1 MRDVLSSPSPAE
13 TADALTELILD
24 VFRLNGSLLASG
36 DALVG
41 DLGLTSARWQVLG
54 AIALAPHPLPV
65 ASLARTMGL
74 SRQSVQR
81 LVDEMKADAWVR
93 LMPNPHHRRAVLVAL
108 TPEGEATYRAAAERQ
123 RGWACALAAGLSAD
137 EVRRA
142 GELLRELRRRLDDT
156 PAA

>member
-93 LMPNPHHRRAVLVAL
+93 LMPNPHHRLSNCSSAGLPNPVHSVKFFTNLKAARRKKSPSSGCTTEESFNAL
-108 TPEGEATYRAAAERQ
+108 TARAQ
-123 RGWACALAAGLSAD
+123 
-137 EVRRA
+137 
-142 GELLRELRRRLDDT
+142 
-156 PAA
+156 